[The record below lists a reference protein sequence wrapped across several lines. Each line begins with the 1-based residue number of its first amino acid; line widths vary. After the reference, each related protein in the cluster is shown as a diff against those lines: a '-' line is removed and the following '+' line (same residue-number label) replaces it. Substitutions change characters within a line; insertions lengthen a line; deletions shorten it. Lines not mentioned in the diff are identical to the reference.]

1 MARSK
6 NIVPLLTMLK
16 KSIKWFEIIILNIF
30 LLANWILLNK
40 TSKSGNAN
48 SDPNECPA
56 IAQMALKNC
65 LMCADYKKDIAFVF

>member
-1 MARSK
+1 
-6 NIVPLLTMLK
+6 MLN
-16 KSIKWFEIIILNIF
+16 KSVKWFEMIILNIF

-48 SDPNECPA
+48 SDPYECPA

-65 LMCADYKKDIAFVF
+65 LICADYKKGIAFLY